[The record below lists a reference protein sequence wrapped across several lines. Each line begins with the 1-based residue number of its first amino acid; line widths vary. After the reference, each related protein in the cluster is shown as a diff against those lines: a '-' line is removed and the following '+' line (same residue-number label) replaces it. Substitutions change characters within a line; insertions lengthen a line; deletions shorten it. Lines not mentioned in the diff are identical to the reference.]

1 MTDMKNKIK
10 TASAEGGLFA
20 MVLPVEESGIF
31 KQGWKP
37 DELDAVKVICK
48 RQNDIESGA
57 LAAVVL
63 KGDSQALLK
72 RVHKTV
78 NGVVL
83 EAPKNFDKPDEHI
96 PPIVLTAKEAE
107 EGLTVLGKVVQF
119 QFDFK

>member
-1 MTDMKNKIK
+1 MEKKIK
-10 TASAEGGLFA
+10 VAPAGSGRLIMALS
-20 MVLPVEESGIF
+20 VEESGIF

-37 DELDAVKVICK
+37 EELDAVKVICK
-48 RQNDIESGA
+48 RQNEVESGT
-57 LAAVVL
+57 LAVVVF

-72 RVHKTV
+72 RVHITV

-83 EAPKNFDKPDEHI
+83 EAPKNLDKPDEHI

-107 EGLTVLGKVVQF
+107 ERLTVLSKVVQF